1 MELNSIE
8 HYYDKL
14 KLVMKCTGTCTALAI
29 CVVVAVCSIRALAI
43 RVSEDNDLVTKNKAL
58 FLTHCIKHDKMPW
71 YVCES
76 VWNHFSYKEQYYY
89 NVEAVKYY

>member
-1 MELNSIE
+1 MERNLLE
-8 HYYDKL
+8 YYYNKL
-14 KLVMKCTGTCTALAI
+14 KLALQYIGVGAAIIVCLVIAI
-29 CVVVAVCSIRALAI
+29 CSLHALAI

-76 VWNHFSYKEQYYY
+76 IWNHFTYKEQYYY

>member
-1 MELNSIE
+1 MERHLLE
-8 HYYDKL
+8 YYYDKL
-14 KLVMKCTGTCTALAI
+14 KLAMRYVGTCTAI
-29 CVVVAVCSIRALAI
+29 VVCLVIAFCSIHALAV

-76 VWNHFSYKEQYYY
+76 IWNHFTYKEQYYY

>member
-1 MELNSIE
+1 MELDSME
-8 HYYDKL
+8 YYYDKL
-14 KLVMKCTGTCTALAI
+14 KLTMKYAGIFTAIVVCLVLAF
-29 CVVVAVCSIRALAI
+29 CSIRALAI
-43 RVSEDNDLVTKNKAL
+43 RVSEDKDLVTKNKAL

-76 VWNHFSYKEQYYY
+76 IWNHFSCKEQYYY